1 LARVMSG
8 RSREE
13 ERREDG
19 KNEEASAD
27 GTKQGE
33 LLTPLFVSALCEHA
47 RTRTPHSQ
55 RKCTSIHS
63 SVYLPATCCEPFC
76 LALVSHAAFFRFRR
90 RPVDRLASVTAPARS
105 LAHTPAHTRNHAQ
118 LRRQGEAAGSMIEK
132 GNASPT

>member
-1 LARVMSG
+1 MSG

-63 SVYLPATCCEPFC
+63 SVYLPATCCE
-76 LALVSHAAFFRFRR
+76 
-90 RPVDRLASVTAPARS
+90 
-105 LAHTPAHTRNHAQ
+105 
-118 LRRQGEAAGSMIEK
+118 QGQKA
-132 GNASPT
+132 ASPSSRTPLSFASAGGQSIG